1 VVQEPEPNL
10 NRVLEVEFLGKK
22 SLEPG
27 VNWQLIVGVRTRLS
41 RSQSDFQNQ
50 NLNFFQEADQK
61 QTQGSFSLWNPK
73 VIAIRKY
80 PIQSEDR
87 VASEVA

>member
-10 NRVLEVEFLGKK
+10 NRVLEVEFLKITFLGKK

-50 NLNFFQEADQK
+50 NLNFFSRTRPEADP
-61 QTQGSFSLWNPK
+61 GFLFAVEP
-73 VIAIRKY
+73 
-80 PIQSEDR
+80 QSN
-87 VASEVA
+87 SHMEVPNSN

>member
-27 VNWQLIVGVRTRLS
+27 VNWQLIIGVGTRLS
-41 RSQSDFQNQ
+41 KASLISKTRTWTFI
-50 NLNFFQEADQK
+50 QEPDQK

-73 VIAIRKY
+73 VIAIWKY
-80 PIQSEDR
+80 PIQIEDR